1 MPENLILRWRACQI
15 QATPPPIPQE
25 IQPPCVQTTNSRGNT
40 SCSRSYF
47 CVKGRI
53 SLTCGVWNW
62 AKRATG
68 CLSEGKV
75 RQPVGSDSYNEYTV
89 CDPLLVRNDFTSSP
103 DEYRE
108 ETEWGGR
115 EAWDGRV
122 CQQRR
127 NRMLRLP
134 LEAFQGSCRGTQ
146 SLLCSPGWSE
156 TIKNLQFNLCC

>member
-89 CDPLLVRNDFTSSP
+89 WILFWLEMILLPALPNIGRKLSGEEGKRGMGVSASS
-103 DEYRE
+103 EGIE
-108 ETEWGGR
+108 
-115 EAWDGRV
+115 
-122 CQQRR
+122 C
-127 NRMLRLP
+127 
-134 LEAFQGSCRGTQ
+134 
-146 SLLCSPGWSE
+146 
-156 TIKNLQFNLCC
+156 